1 METPAADQYVADQ
14 TDLLTLESEA
24 QGKQTRARFR
34 SYPSEVQAVSQTKGN
49 LGGTVISVVPLGG
62 QLESMKAGSWIELS
76 AVGAEQKTRGLVISH
91 ESGRA
96 DIHVPLAG
104 VKEGEVYR
112 VRGVPHNFQRNFQQN
127 LEGIRGMARNLRE
140 VLLGGRPLDP
150 TPVSGLDYQDPK
162 LDPSQQSAVSFV
174 MSRPDLALVWGPP
187 GSLRLSCMLISLQ
200 VFKGQERPVLLWKLF
215 CNTCV

>member
-1 METPAADQYVADQ
+1 METYAADQYVADQ
-14 TDLLTLESEA
+14 TDLLTLESKA

-34 SYPSEVQAVSQTKGN
+34 AYPSEVQAVSQTRGN

-62 QLESMKAGSWIELS
+62 QVEIMKAGSWIELS
-76 AVGAEQKTRGLVISH
+76 AVGAEQKIRGLVMSH
-91 ESGRA
+91 DSGRA
-96 DIHVPLAG
+96 DVHVPLTEI
-104 VKEGEVYR
+104 KEGEVYK
-112 VRGVPHNFQRNFQQN
+112 VRGVPLNFQRHFQQN

-150 TPVSGLDYQDPK
+150 TPISGGLDYQDSN

-187 GSLRLSCMLISLQ
+187 GSLMSSRMSKFLTSI
-200 VFKGQERPVLLWKLF
+200 
-215 CNTCV
+215 